1 MYLHQIK
8 LPKNLEF
15 LERVNQLMGS
25 LVDNKIAVW
34 LIARENQ
41 RAEIKSSETCSRAAF
56 IKVYREIKVA
66 LREVMTT

>member
-1 MYLHQIK
+1 
-8 LPKNLEF
+8 
-15 LERVNQLMGS
+15 MGS

-41 RAEIKSSETCSRAAF
+41 RAEIKSSETCSRAF

>member
-1 MYLHQIK
+1 
-8 LPKNLEF
+8 
-15 LERVNQLMGS
+15 MGS

-34 LIARENQ
+34 LLARENQ